1 MSENVYAFWD
11 SNSILTVNYHCFM
24 EDILFFVFG
33 FTLLTQV
40 TVPGWT
46 IMHSVDQA
54 GRDFSFASAS
64 QVLGL

>member
-1 MSENVYAFWD
+1 
-11 SNSILTVNYHCFM
+11 M
-24 EDILFFVFG
+24 EDILFFVFV